1 MKDIKDLPYWLKVF
15 LVGLIFVAIFIIIGI
30 FELRSDIRLYG
41 SYTQLNIIYLI
52 VYPIIGFLYVILMF
66 WIGNRNLPKWI
77 KLGFFVMGTVFI
89 ISLIGAGKCLP
100 HGSEGCRVSLFELS
114 DFLYTIID
122 PILGF
127 IFGAFIGKIID
138 KSDKEIN
145 KELAKKKS
153 AL

>member
-1 MKDIKDLPYWLKVF
+1 MINIKDFPYWLKVC
-15 LVGLIFVAIFIIIGI
+15 LAGLIFVAIFIIIGI

-52 VYPIIGFLYVILMF
+52 AYPIIGFLYVVLMF
-66 WIGNRNLPKWI
+66 WIGNRNFPKWI
-77 KLGFFVMGTVFI
+77 KVGFFVMGTVFI

-100 HGSEGCRVSLFELS
+100 HGYDGCRVSLFELS

-127 IFGAFIGKIID
+127 IFGAFIGRMMD
-138 KSDKEIN
+138 RSDNEI
-145 KELAKKKS
+145 KRGSKKV
-153 AL
+153 AR